1 MLTLTNLVS
10 FEVHFRNLTAAMSR
24 LLLLLSLVA
33 TASSYVLPAAR
44 VAQRSATHRAPVV
57 VLQVFCAS
65 AAPPRPTASG

>member
-1 MLTLTNLVS
+1 
-10 FEVHFRNLTAAMSR
+10 MSR

-33 TASSYVLPAAR
+33 TASSYVLPAGR

-65 AAPPRPTASG
+65 AAPPRPRASG

>member
-1 MLTLTNLVS
+1 
-10 FEVHFRNLTAAMSR
+10 MSR

-57 VLQVFCAS
+57 VLQVFAPL
-65 AAPPRPTASG
+65 PPRRA